1 MGQWQQKYH
10 QHRNRTE
17 RRGIPF
23 ELTFKQWLKVWQDS
37 GHLHKR
43 GSGQGQ
49 YIMARLFGRGSF
61 EIGNVQIIRVEDNNS
76 HLISAEA
83 RTRRVSNSRTTRW
96 ARHTSEINE
105 DQHWQFGLRVI
116 PPKV

>member
-1 MGQWQQKYH
+1 MDQWQQKYH
-10 QHRNRTE
+10 EHKNRTE

-37 GHLHKR
+37 GHMNER
-43 GSGQGQ
+43 GSGQGH
-49 YIMARLFGRGSF
+49 YVMARLFGRGSF
-61 EIGNVQIIRVEDNNS
+61 KIGNVRIIHVEDNNS
-76 HLISAEA
+76 HLIFGEA
-83 RTRRVSNSRTTRW
+83 RARRVRNRRVTRQ
-96 ARHTSEINE
+96 AHRASEIKD